1 MRTPSVEQRAADDLN
16 EASLGTREKNKEQ
29 RKKDRK
35 PRSGYE
41 IGHTASPKRRAAGRT
56 ARAENKAKQIA
67 NDLYKAG
74 MTQRGREKQ
83 KQKQKQNKDKAKR

>member
-1 MRTPSVEQRAADDLN
+1 VRTTSVEQRAADDLN

-41 IGHTASPKRRAAGRT
+41 IGHTASPKRRAAET

-83 KQKQKQNKDKAKR
+83 KQKQNKDKAKR

>member
-1 MRTPSVEQRAADDLN
+1 MRTTSVEQRAADDLN

-41 IGHTASPKRRAAGRT
+41 IGHTASPKRRAAGR
-56 ARAENKAKQIA
+56 AENKAKQIA

-83 KQKQKQNKDKAKR
+83 KQKQNKDKAKR

>member
-1 MRTPSVEQRAADDLN
+1 MTAYPKSGTEPAGNGANDKRGTAGCGRLERSEPRR
-16 EASLGTREKNKEQ
+16 TREKNKEQ

-41 IGHTASPKRRAAGRT
+41 IGHTASPK
-56 ARAENKAKQIA
+56 
-67 NDLYKAG
+67 DLYKAG

-83 KQKQKQNKDKAKR
+83 KQNKDKAKR